1 MVGQARLDFNF
12 TDEQELFRRTV
23 REFAQKEV
31 APKIREYERKG
42 QFPWE
47 IYRKMGKA
55 GLLGLRLPKEYG
67 GQEADATAMAI
78 AVEELA
84 RPGLQTPQR
93 RHVFCRRRAPLV
105 TDMAAALASSTL
117 L

>member
-1 MVGQARLDFNF
+1 MDFSF
-12 TDEQELFRRTV
+12 TEEQELFGRTV

-42 QFPWE
+42 QFPWGV
-47 IYRKMGKA
+47 YRKMGKA

-67 GQEADATAMAI
+67 GQESDATTMAI

-84 RPGLQTPQR
+84 RAGWQI
-93 RHVFCRRRAPLV
+93 PLG
-105 TDMAAALASSTL
+105 DIMAEILYLHGSQQL
-117 L
+117 KEK